1 MSAIHVLDS
10 SITNLIAAGE
20 VVERPS
26 SVVKELVENSIDAGS
41 TKITVEIT
49 GGGIKRI
56 KVSDNGIGM
65 SPEDAVTAFL
75 KHATS
80 KIATKD
86 DLYSINTLGF
96 RGEALCA
103 ISAVSEVTLITK
115 RRDDVFA
122 TEVRLEA
129 GKVVSNE
136 ETSYEDGTSISV
148 SNLFYNTPAR
158 YKFLRAEP
166 AEAGAVTS
174 LMECLALSHPN
185 IAFRYLINGAE
196 KFYTTGSGDLA
207 ETIYLVCGREYSN
220 SMLEVNCSV
229 PYKSGDISV
238 KGYCSKPF
246 FSKANRNKQYFFIN
260 GRYIRSRVLQ
270 NALENAY
277 KSYIMVGRFPVCFL
291 FITLDPRDI
300 DINVHPG
307 KLEVKFSDDKAVYG
321 LISEGV
327 AEAVNGDR
335 VSEQL
340 GFTEK
345 KIPESKPQ
353 PTIIHSQTPT
363 PVTAP
368 VPERKQAI
376 EKIIGENLTKKTEP
390 IVYEDW
396 VMTPPPSQAPVLRD
410 SAPEGKVSFG
420 KYEIETPEPVILPA
434 VEEKP
439 VVTAAN
445 INVSAEDFDTEVH
458 EEKTIQK
465 PEQTVLSEEVS
476 DFRIIGECFKSFII
490 IERGDC
496 VVFIDKHAL
505 HERMNFEKLKENKNI
520 SSQKLLT
527 PIVFST
533 SAENCAY
540 ICENSERLAEY
551 GFETED
557 FGNNTILIRAVPDM
571 LNPNDA
577 EGLLENFAN
586 VRTDSKKLADAELF
600 DVFLYDVACKMS
612 IKAGKSLTDVEM
624 EALISEYF
632 KHKDTLKCCP
642 HGRPIEFS
650 VSKRE
655 MEKQFKRI
663 V

>member
-26 SVVKELVENSIDAGS
+26 SVVKELVENSIDAGA

-80 KIATKD
+80 KITTKD

-115 RRDDVFA
+115 RREDVFA

-185 IAFRYLINGAE
+185 IAFRYLINGSE

-207 ETIYLVCGREYSN
+207 ETVYLVCGREYSN
-220 SMLEVNCSV
+220 SMLEVDCSV
-229 PYKSGDISV
+229 PYKSGEISV

-327 AEAVNGDR
+327 AAAVNGDR

-340 GFTEK
+340 GIFEK
-345 KIPESKPQ
+345 KTAEVKTPPAVRSSAPDPVKKE
-353 PTIIHSQTPT
+353 TIDRLIN
-363 PVTAP
+363 
-368 VPERKQAI
+368 
-376 EKIIGENLTKKTEP
+376 ENLTKKTEP

-396 VMTPPPSQAPVLRD
+396 VMTPPEKPSPVLRD
-410 SAPEGKVSFG
+410 SAPEGKAVFG
-420 KYEIETPEPVILPA
+420 KYEIEAPEPVILPA
-434 VEEKP
+434 KEEKP
-439 VVTAAN
+439 VVTAVKTEF
-445 INVSAEDFDTEVH
+445 INVSADDFDTEVVPS
-458 EEKTIQK
+458 EK
-465 PEQTVLSEEVS
+465 PDQTVLSEEVS

-490 IERGDC
+490 IERGDD

-505 HERMNFEKLKENKNI
+505 HERMNFEKLKANKNI
-520 SSQKLLT
+520 SSQNLLT

-533 SAENCAY
+533 SADNCAY
-540 ICENSERLAEY
+540 ICENAEKLADY
-551 GFETED
+551 GFSIED
-557 FGNNTILIRAVPDM
+557 FGNNTLLIRAVPDM

-600 DVFLYDVACKMS
+600 DIFLYDVACKMS

-624 EALISEYF
+624 EALISEYL
-632 KHKDTLKCCP
+632 KNKDTLKCCP

>member
-41 TKITVEIT
+41 TKITVEII
-49 GGGIKRI
+49 GGGIKKI
-56 KVSDNGIGM
+56 KVSDNGTGM
-65 SPEDAVTAFL
+65 SPDDAVTAFL

-103 ISAVSEVTLITK
+103 ISAVSEVALITK
-115 RRDDVFA
+115 RREDLFA

-185 IAFRYLINGAE
+185 IAFRYLINGSE

-207 ETIYLVCGREYSN
+207 ETVYLVCGREYSN
-220 SMLEVNCSV
+220 AMLEVDCTL
-229 PYKSGDISV
+229 PYKSGEISV

-307 KLEVKFSDDKAVYG
+307 KLEVKFSDDKTVYG

-327 AEAVNGDR
+327 AAAVNGDR
-335 VSEQL
+335 ASEQL
-340 GFTEK
+340 GIFEK
-345 KIPESKPQ
+345 KTAEAKKP
-353 PTIIHSQTPT
+353 PVVRTPAPDPVKKETIDRLIN
-363 PVTAP
+363 
-368 VPERKQAI
+368 
-376 EKIIGENLTKKTEP
+376 ENLTKKTSP
-390 IVYEDW
+390 IVYDDW
-396 VMTPPPSQAPVLRD
+396 VMTPPESPSSVLRD
-410 SAPEGKVSFG
+410 SAPDGKAVFG
-420 KYEIETPEPVILPA
+420 KYEIEVPEPVILPA
-434 VEEKP
+434 KEEKP
-439 VVTAAN
+439 AATAVKNEFINVTAD
-445 INVSAEDFDTEVH
+445 DFDTEVLPS
-458 EEKTIQK
+458 EKPDQTI
-465 PEQTVLSEEVS
+465 LSEEVA

-490 IERGDC
+490 IERGDN

-505 HERMNFEKLKENKNI
+505 HERMNFEKLKANKSI
-520 SSQKLLT
+520 SSQNLLT

-533 SAENCAY
+533 SADNCAY
-540 ICENSERLAEY
+540 ICENAERLADY
-551 GFETED
+551 GFSIED
-557 FGNNTILIRAVPDM
+557 FGNNTLLIRAVPDM

-600 DVFLYDVACKMS
+600 DIFLYDVACKMS
-612 IKAGKSLTDVEM
+612 IKAGKSLTSVEM

-632 KHKDTLKCCP
+632 KNKDSLKCCP

>member
-26 SVVKELVENSIDAGS
+26 SVVKELVENSIDAGA
-41 TKITVEIT
+41 TKITVEIS

-80 KIATKD
+80 KITTKD

-115 RRDDVFA
+115 RRADVFA

-185 IAFRYLINGAE
+185 IAFRYLINGSE

-207 ETIYLVCGREYSN
+207 ETVYLVCGREYSN
-220 SMLEVNCSV
+220 SMLEVDCSV
-229 PYKSGDISV
+229 PYKSGEISV

-291 FITLDPRDI
+291 FITLDPKDI

-327 AEAVNGDR
+327 AAAVNGDR

-345 KIPESKPQ
+345 KISEPKPQ
-353 PTIIHSQTPT
+353 PTVFQNSMPT
-363 PVTAP
+363 PAATPA
-368 VPERKQAI
+368 ERKQTI

-396 VMTPPPSQAPVLRD
+396 VMTPPPSPAPVLRD
-410 SAPEGKVSFG
+410 SAPEGKVVFG

-434 VEEKP
+434 KEEKP
-439 VVTAAN
+439 VVTAVKTEF
-445 INVSAEDFDTEVH
+445 INVSADDFDTEVVPS
-458 EEKTIQK
+458 EK
-465 PEQTVLSEEVS
+465 PEQTVLSEDVA

-490 IERGDC
+490 IERGDD

-505 HERMNFEKLKENKNI
+505 HERMNFEKLKANKNV
-520 SSQKLLT
+520 SSQNLLT

-533 SAENCAY
+533 SADNCAY
-540 ICENSERLAEY
+540 ICENAEKLADY
-551 GFETED
+551 GFSIED
-557 FGNNTILIRAVPDM
+557 FGNNTLLIRAVPDM

-600 DVFLYDVACKMS
+600 DIFLYDVACKMS
-612 IKAGKSLTDVEM
+612 IKAGKSLSDVEM
-624 EALISEYF
+624 EALISEYL
-632 KHKDTLKCCP
+632 KNKDTLKCCP

>member
-26 SVVKELVENSIDAGS
+26 SVVKELVENSIDAGA
-41 TKITVEIT
+41 TKITVEIS

-80 KIATKD
+80 KITTKD

-115 RRDDVFA
+115 RRADVFA

-185 IAFRYLINGAE
+185 IAFRYLINGSE

-207 ETIYLVCGREYSN
+207 ETVYLVCGREYSN
-220 SMLEVNCSV
+220 SMLEVDCSV
-229 PYKSGDISV
+229 PYKSGEISV

-291 FITLDPRDI
+291 FITLDPKDI

-327 AEAVNGDR
+327 AAAVNGDR

-345 KIPESKPQ
+345 KISEPKPQ
-353 PTIIHSQTPT
+353 PTVFQNSTPT
-363 PVTAP
+363 PAATPA
-368 VPERKQAI
+368 ERKQTI

-396 VMTPPPSQAPVLRD
+396 VMTPPPSPAPVLRD
-410 SAPEGKVSFG
+410 SAPEGKVVFG

-434 VEEKP
+434 KEEKP
-439 VVTAAN
+439 VVTAVKTEF
-445 INVSAEDFDTEVH
+445 INVSADDFDTEVVPS
-458 EEKTIQK
+458 EK
-465 PEQTVLSEEVS
+465 PEQTVLSEDVA

-490 IERGDC
+490 IERGDD

-505 HERMNFEKLKENKNI
+505 HERMNFEKLKANKNV
-520 SSQKLLT
+520 SSQNLLT

-533 SAENCAY
+533 SADNCAY
-540 ICENSERLAEY
+540 ICENAEKLADY
-551 GFETED
+551 GFSIED
-557 FGNNTILIRAVPDM
+557 FGNNTLLIRAVPDM

-600 DVFLYDVACKMS
+600 DIFLYDVACKMS
-612 IKAGKSLTDVEM
+612 IKAGKSLSDVEM
-624 EALISEYF
+624 EALISEYL
-632 KHKDTLKCCP
+632 KNKDTLKCCP